1 MIKYVILNLERSND
15 KIQCSLQIKYLST
28 NPLRALIFDQA
39 IQKLYNFFGR
49 EKFILDYPTELIN
62 QYNNWKN
69 QYKDL
74 QQLGLNPSSANS
86 DLDRSAKQLDRNLEN
101 FNQELNTWLESV
113 PNKVKEKIERN
124 FSSNLEKILD
134 SDTKVIFVIETE
146 ILEIQKLFWHQWKLL
161 KKHSEISLIFGIT
174 QPKNKVKQ
182 ESYVRPYNRELK
194 VLIIFGD
201 ITEEKMKDEKNIW
214 EKSTSICHNLGIKL
228 ELEYLKKL
236 SSTKIR
242 SLIERGHQFEVI
254 YFLGHNPDEE
264 EGNGQED
271 NRIKISENEYWTNYK
286 FCECINIQKIKTV
299 KLVILNSC
307 YSLKLAKAL
316 INEAEIPQVI
326 AMRESIFMDFSRE
339 FLVVLLIDLLRY
351 KILPFALKEA
361 QEKIEDND
369 DNKGW
374 QSSASVVALLQ
385 NLNKTPW
392 TWPNNKESR
401 FKKNLFPYCS
411 GFLSCLFIGIGFLP
425 IISALSKNRLINLPG
440 QINKIFPPSEAEV
453 ENLLKESTV
462 TIKVYDPNTKKFSFF
477 AGIIFAYD
485 KKADKSHPQQDTT
498 YYILT
503 TAKLLENKEN
513 RQIVIFINKEREDY
527 KYDRSITEVSQH
539 LAIMTFNSNKTYKI
553 AQLSKD
559 KAALEEKVY
568 MAAQQS
574 PENPHSTPD
583 LIDGKITDLN
593 PMQRNQT
600 YNFFYN
606 SFNSTIKP
614 KAEGNP
620 IINQYGCLIGIDLGI
635 SKLPN
640 QNLGIGIPEDTLLEV
655 KKLKNPEDTS
665 ISNIEES
672 KFSFYTESCQYE

>member
-39 IQKLYNFFGR
+39 IQRLYNFRLSQTCKHDLGDHSELNNQYRVWKEIYNRDVENLSANTNTAQDNWIRELNSALENLDQKLDQWLKNISFR
-49 EKFILDYPTELIN
+49 AEIEKNFVSKIEKFLTVDN
-62 QYNNWKN
+62 C
-69 QYKDL
+69 
-74 QQLGLNPSSANS
+74 
-86 DLDRSAKQLDRNLEN
+86 R
-101 FNQELNTWLESV
+101 V
-113 PNKVKEKIERN
+113 V
-124 FSSNLEKILD
+124 
-134 SDTKVIFVIETE
+134 FVIQSEDNF
-146 ILEIQKLFWHQWKLL
+146 ISQLFWHNW
-161 KKHSEISLIFGIT
+161 
-174 QPKNKVKQ
+174 
-182 ESYVRPYNRELK
+182 EL
-194 VLIIFGD
+194 
-201 ITEEKMKDEKNIW
+201 MKDPNYQKIPLVFAIKDQRKISQPAYVQLPN
-214 EKSTSICHNLGIKL
+214 KSLEVLVISGNTRNLDPRQDTAAWQKFISICHYL
-228 ELEYLKKL
+228 ELDLRLYPSTETRGSDLTHWLDPESQHKFDIIYL
-236 SSTKIR
+236 
-242 SLIERGHQFEVI
+242 
-254 YFLGHNPDEE
+254 LGHGSN
-264 EGNGQED
+264 D
-271 NRIKISENEYWTNYK
+271 NSEQRIWINEAESLTFKQFCDRVSRIKTL
-286 FCECINIQKIKTV
+286 
-299 KLVILNSC
+299 KLVILNYC
-307 YSLKLAKAL
+307 NSLPLAKEL
-316 INEAEIPQVI
+316 IKSSDIPQVI
-326 AMRESIFMDFSRE
+326 AMRETIFDPFSPE
-339 FLVVLLIDLLRY
+339 FLSTFLLKLVRCNF
-351 KILPFALKEA
+351 LPLAVREA
-361 QEKIEDND
+361 QEHLEIEYSNE
-369 DNKGW
+369 W
-374 QSSASVVALLQ
+374 RSSASVVALLQ

-401 FKKNLFPYCS
+401 FKKNLFLYCS

-453 ENLLKESTV
+453 ENLLEESTV
-462 TIKVYDPNTKKFSFF
+462 TIKVYDPNTEKFSFF

-513 RQIVIFINKEREDY
+513 PQIVILTNQGRKDFRNY
-527 KYDRSITEVSQH
+527 RSITEVSQH

-574 PENPHSTPD
+574 QGDSPSNLN
-583 LIDGKITDLN
+583 LIDSKITALN
-593 PMQRNQT
+593 PMEKNQT

-606 SFNSTIKP
+606 SFDSTIKP
-614 KAEGNP
+614 KAEGNS

-655 KKLKNPEDTS
+655 KKLKNPQDTS